1 MPPATFSRPAPQLIL
16 ATLVLVCM
24 VLGPVLIAGAGIA
37 WLIESRQLVGFE
49 VVESSVK
56 SVGQTASDPT
66 IVQFSFH
73 QLTVTSRLAETYT
86 RTNLKPGDSLT
97 VLFDGNSLP
106 IPNDY
111 LAKHMFSTLLGI
123 AAFTCLA
130 TLCLMKVFRH
140 RLLGPNPDLRQF
152 VADQYK
158 VWLGQLGMEP
168 QSR

>member
-1 MPPATFSRPAPQLIL
+1 MPPATFPRPAPQLIL
-16 ATLVLVCM
+16 ATLVLVCI
-24 VLGPVLIAGAGIA
+24 VLGPVLVAGVGIA

-73 QLTVTSRLAETYT
+73 QRTVTSRLAETYT

-111 LAKHMFSTLLGI
+111 LAKHLFSTSLGI
-123 AAFTCLA
+123 AAFVCIAILGLTK
-130 TLCLMKVFRH
+130 TVGH
-140 RLLGPNPDLRQF
+140 RFIGPNSSLSRF
-152 VADQYK
+152 VADQNK
-158 VWLGQLGMEP
+158 AWLGQVGIGHR
-168 QSR
+168 SR